1 MTYINALKKIN
12 SFPRMTGAP
21 TLERMRLLCKYL
33 GDPQKKLKFVH
44 IAGTNGKGSSA
55 AMLDT
60 ILRKAGYKT
69 GRYISPYI
77 LDFRERMTVDGAM
90 IRHEELCV
98 HTATVIKAVSDMT
111 SDIERAREGLEVPYP
126 IPKVILDR
134 KVSDTPVQFEVVT
147 AIGFL
152 YFLAEGCDVVL
163 LECGLGGKFDATNV
177 IDAPLAAVI
186 MSIGLDHTELLGNT
200 VEMIAAEKCGII
212 KKGTQEII
220 SYPQTPSVMSVISDA
235 CVKAN
240 ARISVPVKKE
250 LKMLHA
256 SFGGLDFTYRD
267 KKYRTRLA
275 ASYQMNNAAT
285 VIETAEALTRV
296 GMNISKEHISC
307 GLAETWFPARFEVL
321 GVSPTVIVDGAHNV
335 HGIAALSES
344 IEMVSDIIRGKVIFA
359 LGMLKDKD
367 PKSALQPFVD
377 LVRSGKIKTHKII
390 TLMPESPR
398 AMDAD
403 ELAFTLVEMLDGEVE
418 ILPINEKGKRRAKEL
433 ISALSSIHADDAV
446 ISFGSLYLASD
457 LRSIL
462 TEFLEGYKPVFD

>member
-44 IAGTNGKGSSA
+44 IAGTNGKGSCA
-55 AMLDT
+55 AMLDS
-60 ILRKAGYKT
+60 ILRKAGYRT

-77 LDFRERMTVDGAM
+77 LDFRERMTVCGEM
-90 IRHEELCV
+90 IRHEELCI
-98 HTATVIKAVSDMT
+98 HTDTVIKAVSQMS
-111 SDIERAREGLEVPYP
+111 SDIERAREGLEVPYQ
-126 IPKVILDR
+126 IPKLILDG

-152 YFLAEGCDVVL
+152 YFLSAGCDVVL

-177 IDAPLAAVI
+177 IDPPLAAVI
-186 MSIGLDHTELLGNT
+186 MSIGLDHTELLGDR
-200 VEMIAAEKCGII
+200 VEIIAAEKCGII
-212 KKGTQEII
+212 KNGTQEII
-220 SYPQTPSVMSVISDA
+220 SYPQSPSVMSVISDA

-240 ARISVPVKKE
+240 ARISVPLKKE
-250 LKMLHA
+250 LKILHA
-256 SFGGLDFTYRD
+256 SFGGLDFVYKDR
-267 KKYRTRLA
+267 KYRTRLA

-285 VIETAEALTRV
+285 VIEAAEALTRV
-296 GMNISKEHISC
+296 GMNISKEDIYG

-335 HGIAALSES
+335 HGIAALCES
-344 IEMVSDIIRGKVIFA
+344 IDMVSDIIRGKVVFTI
-359 LGMLKDKD
+359 GMLKDKD
-367 PKSALQPFVD
+367 PKSSLAPFVE
-377 LVRSGKIKTHKII
+377 LVRSGRIKTDKII
-390 TLMPESPR
+390 TLTPESPR

-403 ELAFTLVEMLDGEVE
+403 ELAFTLVEMLEGEVE
-418 ILPINEKGKRRAKEL
+418 ILPISESGKKRSKEL
-433 ISALSSIHADDAV
+433 ISALSTIHADDAV

-457 LRSIL
+457 VRLIL
-462 TEFLEGYKPVFD
+462 TEFLEGYKPIFD